1 MVAGDRS
8 CCSFFDF
15 DRVQIWRFRM
25 SRARNYN
32 AAVPS
37 SPHLNPDKLRQVLDN
52 IVGSRD
58 AGYSRR
64 CSVSRSVVV
73 VGAGPGGLAA
83 GLQLAGAG
91 LDVTIVEKNSRV
103 GGRTSAISADGFRF
117 DTGPTFFL
125 YPQIL
130 GEIFASVGRDL
141 HAEVPMTR
149 LDPQYRLVFG
159 GGGCV
164 NATPVVER
172 MQAEIA
178 KISPDDAA
186 RFPAFLED
194 NRAKLVHFKPIL
206 EQPFLGWSDLFK
218 PQMMRS
224 VKYLRPLRSLYQD
237 LGRYFKDPR
246 VRLAF
251 SFQSKYLGMSPFQCP
266 SLFSILSFIEYE
278 HGVHHPQGGCASIS
292 EAMARV
298 FQQVG
303 GRLRLG
309 ESVDRIVFEGRRA
322 VGVKTESG
330 FYPGRVVVNADFA
343 NAVRKMI
350 PNGLRS
356 NWTDRKIE
364 SKRYSCSTFMLYLG
378 VEGSFP
384 EAAHHNIY
392 ISKDYERNLADIEK
406 KHRLSPD
413 PSFYLQNASVTDPT
427 LAPAGC
433 STLYLLVP
441 VSQQHPN
448 IDWSKEKLRYRQVAL
463 RQLEKLGVRDVERR
477 IRFEKVVTPD
487 DWAQDHGLHLG
498 STFSMAHSLDQMLH
512 LRPRNRFDDV
522 DGVYLVGGGT
532 HPGSGLPVIFESS
545 RISTRLL
552 LDDLGMSAAYPRA
565 KPEPAPIGEVA

>member
-1 MVAGDRS
+1 M
-8 CCSFFDF
+8 
-15 DRVQIWRFRM
+15 
-25 SRARNYN
+25 
-32 AAVPS
+32 
-37 SPHLNPDKLRQVLDN
+37 
-52 IVGSRD
+52 
-58 AGYSRR
+58 
-64 CSVSRSVVV
+64 SRSVVV

-83 GLQLAGAG
+83 SLQLAGAG

-130 GEIFASVGRDL
+130 EEIFASVGRDL
-141 HAEVPMTR
+141 HREAPMTR
-149 LDPQYRLVFG
+149 LDPQYRLMFG
-159 GGGCV
+159 GGGRLD
-164 NATPVVER
+164 ATPVVQK

-178 KISPDDAA
+178 KISPADAA

-194 NRAKLVHFKPIL
+194 NRAKLTHFKPIL

-218 PQMMRS
+218 PHMARS
-224 VKYLRPLRSLYQD
+224 LKHLRPLSSLYQY
-237 LGRYFKDPR
+237 LGHYFKDPR
-246 VRLAF
+246 IRLAF

-278 HGVHHPQGGCASIS
+278 HGVHHPTGGCAAIS

-298 FQQVG
+298 FQQIG
-303 GRLRLG
+303 GRIRLG
-309 ESVDRIVFEGRRA
+309 ESVERIVFEGRRA
-322 VGVKTESG
+322 VGVKTDSG

-350 PNGLRS
+350 PNELRS
-356 NWTDRKIE
+356 RWTDQKIE

-378 VEGSFP
+378 VDGSIP
-384 EAAHHNIY
+384 EAAHHTIY
-392 ISKDYERNLADIEK
+392 IADQYERNLADIETA
-406 KHRLSPD
+406 HRLSED
-413 PSFYLQNASVTDPT
+413 PSFYLQNASITDST
-427 LAPAGC
+427 LAPPGC
-433 STLYLLVP
+433 SALYLLIP

-448 IDWSKEKLRYRQVAL
+448 IDWSQEKMRYRQVAL
-463 RQLEKLGVRDVERR
+463 KQLEKLGIRDVERR
-477 IRFEKVVTPD
+477 IRFEKIVTPD
-487 DWAQDHGLHLG
+487 DWARDHGLHLG

-552 LDDLGMSAAYPRA
+552 LEDLGMSDAYPQA
-565 KPEPAPIGEVA
+565 QPAPAAIREVA

>member
-1 MVAGDRS
+1 V
-8 CCSFFDF
+8 
-15 DRVQIWRFRM
+15 
-25 SRARNYN
+25 
-32 AAVPS
+32 
-37 SPHLNPDKLRQVLDN
+37 
-52 IVGSRD
+52 RD
-58 AGYSRR
+58 
-64 CSVSRSVVV
+64 SVVI

-91 LDVTIVEKNSRV
+91 LDVTIVEKNRKV
-103 GGRTSAISADGFRF
+103 GGRTSAITADGFRF

-130 GEIFASVGRDL
+130 EEIFASVGRDL
-141 HAEVPMTR
+141 YAEAPMTR
-149 LDPQYRLVFG
+149 LDPQYRLIFG
-159 GGGCV
+159 GGGRID
-164 NATPVVER
+164 ATPDVER

-178 KISPDDAA
+178 RINPDDAA
-186 RFPAFLED
+186 RFPAYLED
-194 NRAKLVHFKPIL
+194 NRSKLKHFKPIL
-206 EQPFLGWSDLFK
+206 ERPFQGWSDLLK
-218 PQMMRS
+218 PEMVS
-224 VKYLRPLRSLYQD
+224 SLKHLRPLSSLYQD
-237 LGRYFKDPR
+237 LSRYFKDPR

-278 HGVHHPQGGCASIS
+278 HGVHHPEGGCAAIS

-298 FQQVG
+298 FEQSG
-303 GRLRLG
+303 GRIRLG
-309 ESVDRIVFEGRRA
+309 ESVERVVFEGRKA
-322 VGVKTESG
+322 VGVKTDGG

-350 PNGLRS
+350 PNQLRS
-356 NWTDRKIE
+356 RWNDRKIE

-378 VEGSFP
+378 VEGTFP

-392 ISKDYERNLADIEK
+392 VAEDYEGNLADIETR
-406 KHRLSPD
+406 HRLSPD

-427 LAPAGC
+427 LAPEGC
-433 STLYLLVP
+433 SALYLLVP
-441 VSQQHPN
+441 VSQQHSN
-448 IDWSKEKLRYRQVAL
+448 IDWEQEKARHRKLAL
-463 RQLEKLGVRDVERR
+463 RQLEKIGVRDVESR
-477 IRFEKVVTPD
+477 IRFEKMVTPD
-487 DWAQDHGLHLG
+487 DWARDHGLHLG

-552 LDDLGMSAAYPRA
+552 LEDMGISHAYPQGRRA
-565 KPEPAPIGEVA
+565 AAAIGEVA